1 MVPLVAAG
9 LISGGSSILGGL
21 LDAHS
26 AKSAARSQ
34 QNFQERMSNTS
45 YQRAVTDLKAAGLN
59 PMLAYSQGGASTP
72 QGAKAETGYASK
84 AASNVGSALAIQAQI
99 ANVKKDTELKEAQR
113 LKEIATTPGQGQ
125 TPAQLTAQTGLT
137 EGQGA
142 VQRELLATQQN
153 TTAKV
158 AQETLTSKA
167 QEKAALMQAKKAL
180 ADINYLEQKSRTE
193 KATADWQE
201 RYKKAQNDLM
211 RAQTIGVMATP
222 IGVGIGAFKAL
233 GSAKAASEAART
245 AKIIGAQDQYTK
257 ALQMT
262 DNMLRKYPNNA
273 SWQKVRQQILY
284 MQKHGIPLDKGKR

>member
-1 MVPLVAAG
+1 MGILNAVNAFAPLVGG
-9 LISGGSSILGGL
+9 LI
-21 LDAHS
+21 DAHS
-26 AKSAARSQ
+26 AKSVARDQ
-34 QNFQERMSNTS
+34 QNFQERMSNTA

-72 QGAKAETGYASK
+72 TGSKAEGSQYAR
-84 AASNVGSALAIQAQI
+84 AASSATSALATAAQI
-99 ANVKKDTELKEAQR
+99 KNINKDTELKEATR
-113 LKEIATTPGQGQ
+113 LKEIATTPGEGQVTSAKTAEIGLTENQGAIALENIQ
-125 TPAQLTAQTGLT
+125 NAKNTTALTAQQT
-137 EGQGA
+137 
-142 VQRELLATQQN
+142 
-153 TTAKV
+153 K
-158 AQETLTSKA
+158 TSQA
-167 QEKAALMQAKKAL
+167 QEKAALMQAKKAI
-180 ADINYLEQKSRTE
+180 AEINNLEEKTRSE

-211 RAQTIGVMATP
+211 RAQTWGVMATP
-222 IGVGIGAFKAL
+222 IGVGIGAVKAL

-284 MQKHGIPLDKGKR
+284 MQKHGIPLDKGLKR

>member
-1 MVPLVAAG
+1 MALSDWANPLGAIAG
-9 LISGGSSILGGL
+9 GII
-21 LDAHS
+21 DNFTAR
-26 AKSAARSQ
+26 SAARNQ
-34 QNFQERMSNTS
+34 QKFQERMSNTA
-45 YQRAVTDLKAAGLN
+45 YQRAVVDLKAAGLN

-72 QGAKAETGYASK
+72 QGSK
-84 AASNVGSALAIQAQI
+84 ADTPSFGKAAQSVTSALATA
-99 ANVKKDTELKEAQR
+99 AMVKNTNKDTELKEAQR

-137 EGQGA
+137 ENQGA
-142 VQRELLATQQN
+142 VQSELLQTQKN

-167 QEKAALMQAKKAL
+167 QEKAAIMAAKKAL
-180 ADINYLEQKSRTE
+180 AEINYLEEKSRTE

-201 RYKKAQNDLM
+201 RYKKAQYDLI

-233 GSAKAASEAART
+233 GSAKAAQEAART
-245 AKIIGAQDQYTK
+245 SKIIGAQDQYTK

-273 SWQKVRQQILY
+273 AWQKVRQQILY
-284 MQKHGIPLDKGKR
+284 MQKHGIPLDKGLKR